1 MVTREQGA
9 VTAVTGREGGS
20 LWMAYP
26 GQQYMFQ
33 PMFHVPNVTWNSA
46 PGSNSVGKFP
56 NPRSVMRI
64 CKCSLIPTPERFMTP
79 ATTYLVASARA
90 V

>member
-1 MVTREQGA
+1 
-9 VTAVTGREGGS
+9 
-20 LWMAYP
+20 MAYP

-64 CKCSLIPTPERFMTP
+64 CKCSLIPTLESFMTLGQP
-79 ATTYLVASARA
+79 RI
-90 V
+90 

>member
-1 MVTREQGA
+1 
-9 VTAVTGREGGS
+9 
-20 LWMAYP
+20 MAYP

-64 CKCSLIPTPERFMTP
+64 CKCSLIPTLERG
-79 ATTYLVASARA
+79 S
-90 V
+90 

>member
-1 MVTREQGA
+1 
-9 VTAVTGREGGS
+9 
-20 LWMAYP
+20 MAYP

-64 CKCSLIPTPERFMTP
+64 CKCSLVPTLERFMT
-79 ATTYLVASARA
+79 TMYLVAIALA
-90 V
+90 IVTGLYEE